1 MEYNI
6 ENLELL
12 KNVQDRNYL
21 EIHLEKFIKK
31 MSIIPKK
38 YRRSNTIELNLQGTD
53 NFMIKIAMAANLNT
67 GQIFLAEENLDIKLI
82 VPKVFD
88 KFTEKVA
95 TEIKNIRKQFSLD
108 KKSAFLEATAL
119 DKKNLSNLDEKG
131 KADLFGSLIPIFL
144 PSLKGYIK
152 RRILSAKLADIKAL
166 SNVDAQEV
174 MNEVVIRV
182 YVIFKKE
189 VEDIKSINIWI
200 IREADNVLNEILDN
214 QSIENV
220 SFEEL
225 VNKELGQLEEE
236 YTIDGGGDL
245 IMKDEL
251 DEFDTDLGVE
261 EIILASKGE
270 NDFIDEL
277 DISKAQLKEKIYD
290 ELIKL
295 PLRYQSIYDLYFF
308 EHREIG
314 DIAKIKKMKPIEIEA
329 IIISIKDLLSEK
341 LFS

>member
-12 KNVQDRNYL
+12 KNVKDRNYL
-21 EIHLEKFIKK
+21 ETHLEKFIKK

-38 YRRSNTIELNLQGTD
+38 YRKSNTIELNLQGTD
-53 NFMIKIAMAANLNT
+53 NSNIKISMSANLNT
-67 GQIFLAEENLDIKLI
+67 GQIFLADENVNIKLI
-82 VPKVFD
+82 VPKLFN

-95 TEIKNIRKQFSLD
+95 IEIQDIRKQFSLD

-119 DKKNLSNLDEKG
+119 DKKNLSNLDERE
-131 KADLFGSLIPIFL
+131 KAELFESLIPIFL

-166 SNVDAQEV
+166 SNVNYKEV
-174 MNEVVIRV
+174 MNEVVLRV
-182 YVIFKKE
+182 HSIFQKE

-200 IREADNVLNEILDN
+200 IQEADNVLNEILDN
-214 QSIENV
+214 KHLENV
-220 SFEEL
+220 SYEEL

-236 YTIDGGGDL
+236 YTIDAGGDL
-245 IMKDEL
+245 VMTDEL
-251 DEFDTDLGVE
+251 DEFDTDLGIE
-261 EIILASKGE
+261 EIILSSKGE
-270 NDFIDEL
+270 NDFIDNL
-277 DISKAQLKEKIYD
+277 DISKAELKEKIYD

-308 EHREIG
+308 EHREIEN
-314 DIAKIKKMKPIEIEA
+314 IAKIKKMDSIEIEA